1 MTKPTSNARPIIIKR
16 RKKVAAGH
24 HGGNW
29 KVAYADFM
37 TALMAFFLL
46 LWILSVSDKEKLVG
60 IADYFTPAAVPL
72 VDIAGYDPE
81 AAIARDAKVDEPPLP
96 DAAMQDSP
104 ALDPP
109 ADASGQAT
117 NPWSTFVERIPPAPS
132 DATSAPAEVAVD
144 QMAAAQAALEDTM
157 AKGNPLESLAGNLM
171 VARTPDGLVVQ
182 IVDLGESP
190 MFQSG
195 SAEVTEVLD
204 RVLTEFSTVIGGV
217 PMVVNITGH
226 TDSIPFRG
234 NPGYGNWE
242 LSADRANAA
251 RRALEAAG
259 VPADRFRSVSG
270 LADVTPLIPENPE
283 DARNRRITIE
293 LKLME
298 IVTPSGIESETEVR

>member
-1 MTKPTSNARPIIIKR
+1 MTKPTSNVRPIIIKR
-16 RKKVAAGH
+16 PKKVAGGH

-60 IADYFTPAAVPL
+60 IADYFTPATIPL

-81 AAIARDAKVDEPPLP
+81 AAIARDAEADEPPLP
-96 DAAMQDSP
+96 DAAKQDSP
-104 ALDPP
+104 AIDPP
-109 ADASGQAT
+109 ADASGQAA
-117 NPWSTFVERIPPAPS
+117 NPWSAFVDDAAPAPP
-132 DATSAPAEVAVD
+132 DSASASPDVAVAVD
-144 QMAAAQAALEDTM
+144 HMAAAQAALEDTM
-157 AKGNPLESLAGNLM
+157 AQGNPLESLAGNLM

-195 SAEVTEVLD
+195 SAEVTEVLN

-226 TDSIPFRG
+226 TDSTPFRG

-242 LSADRANAA
+242 LSADRANST

-270 LADVTPLIPENPE
+270 LADVAPLIPENPE

-293 LKLME
+293 LKLMG
-298 IVTPSGIESETEVR
+298 TAAQPGI